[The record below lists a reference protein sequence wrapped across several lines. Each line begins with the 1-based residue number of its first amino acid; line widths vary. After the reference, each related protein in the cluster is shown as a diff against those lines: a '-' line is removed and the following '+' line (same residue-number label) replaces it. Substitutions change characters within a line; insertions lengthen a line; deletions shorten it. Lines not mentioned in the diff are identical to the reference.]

1 MEDVNKCV
9 MALQEGDADS
19 LDRTAGAIRGR
30 SARICSVVESE
41 MQNYESGLYVEKVSE
56 AVLILR
62 EQGKLDT
69 LELDIFGVQISM
81 ILANT
86 CGILSKILWQCMI

>member
-1 MEDVNKCV
+1 MSPIILRLFSLYTESHILEDVNKCV

-62 EQGKLDT
+62 EQGKVDT
-69 LELDIFGVQISM
+69 IQARCF
-81 ILANT
+81 
-86 CGILSKILWQCMI
+86 

>member
-1 MEDVNKCV
+1 MKKCHTCGLSPVYLFNLNFFTISESHILEDVNKCV

-30 SARICSVVESE
+30 SARICSVVDSE
-41 MQNYESGLYVEKVSE
+41 MQNYEQGLYTEKVSE

-62 EQGKLDT
+62 EQGK
-69 LELDIFGVQISM
+69 
-81 ILANT
+81 
-86 CGILSKILWQCMI
+86 W